1 MTVSIDTRPASDVP
15 ERLLLGSGPS
25 LVPPRVLAALAQP
38 TIGHMDPAF
47 ADIMGETIALMREA
61 FQTENDA
68 TLPISGTGSAG
79 MEALVANFVDPGD
92 RVVCGVNGLF
102 GARMADEL
110 ARAGAAVTEVEADWG
125 RAIAPE
131 QLLAAAER
139 TRAQAIVV
147 VHGETS
153 TGVAQPLDGLA
164 DWCRE
169 HDALLLLDCVT
180 SLGGHPLRL
189 DEAGV
194 DAAFSGTQ
202 KCLNCPP
209 GLAPFTAGERAIAK
223 LRARSQPGRS
233 WYFDL
238 ALVLEYWS
246 PEAAQGAGRS
256 YHHTA
261 PINMVYA
268 LREALRIAV
277 GDEWLPT
284 AWERHRR
291 AHHALRDALAVFGC
305 ERLAPDGEQLHPL
318 LAVSPP
324 AGVDEAAVR
333 RAIDGFSFDEHRLEH
348 IGSRDGVRVVNDAVS
363 ANPQATLAALQ
374 TFDDPVVLIAGGR
387 KKVPLDELATEAGRL
402 RAAVV
407 IGEAADELGRIFA
420 TSDVFV
426 SKAASMREAVAMGLE
441 LARDGDV
448 LLLSP
453 GCASFDMFNGYAA
466 RGAAFLEACREL
478 GVSTTGDARGAAPSE
493 IG

>member
-1 MTVSIDTRPASDVP
+1 MTTETAPPITDIP

-25 LVPPRVLAALAQP
+25 PVPPRVLAALAQP

-61 FQTENDA
+61 FGTQNLA

-102 GARMADEL
+102 GVWMADEL
-110 ARAGAAVTEVEADWG
+110 ARAGADVVPVKAEWG
-125 RAIAPE
+125 RAVPVE
-131 QLLAAAER
+131 QLIEAADGGA
-139 TRAQAIVV
+139 TAAIVV

-153 TGVAQPLDGLA
+153 TGVAQPLDGLGDA
-164 DWCRE
+164 CRE
-169 HDALLLLDCVT
+169 RDALLLVDCVT
-180 SLGGHPLRL
+180 SLGGHPLRI
-189 DEAGV
+189 DEAGI

-223 LRARSQPGRS
+223 LKARENPGRS

-238 ALVLEYWS
+238 ALVLEYWN
-246 PEAAQGAGRS
+246 PDVTDGGGTART

-268 LREALRIAV
+268 LREALRIVV

-284 AWERHRR
+284 TWERHRR
-291 AHHALRDALAVFGC
+291 AHHALKDALSVFGC

-324 AGVDEAAVR
+324 PDVDEAAIRKGLLLDHGIEISGGLGPLAGKLWRIGVMGMGAQR
-333 RAIDGFSFDEHRLEH
+333 EPQERL
-348 IGSRDGVRVVNDAVS
+348 VS
-363 ANPQATLAALQ
+363 ALGVLLGADPAEPLAALA
-374 TFDDPVVLIAGGR
+374 DGW
-387 KKVPLDELATEAGRL
+387 
-402 RAAVV
+402 RA
-407 IGEAADELGRIFA
+407 
-420 TSDVFV
+420 
-426 SKAASMREAVAMGLE
+426 
-441 LARDGDV
+441 
-448 LLLSP
+448 
-453 GCASFDMFNGYAA
+453 
-466 RGAAFLEACREL
+466 
-478 GVSTTGDARGAAPSE
+478 
-493 IG
+493 

>member
-1 MTVSIDTRPASDVP
+1 MSTETAPPITDIP

-25 LVPPRVLAALAQP
+25 PVPPRVLAALAQP

-47 ADIMGETIALMREA
+47 ADIMGETITLMREA
-61 FQTENDA
+61 FGTQNLA

-102 GARMADEL
+102 GVRMADEL
-110 ARAGAAVTEVEADWG
+110 ARAGADVVPVKAEWG
-125 RAIAPE
+125 RAVPVE
-131 QLLAAAER
+131 QLIEAADGGA
-139 TRAQAIVV
+139 TAAIVV

-153 TGVAQPLDGLA
+153 TGVAQPLDGLGDA
-164 DWCRE
+164 CRE
-169 HDALLLLDCVT
+169 RDALLLVDCVT
-180 SLGGHPLRL
+180 SLGGHPLRI

-223 LRARSQPGRS
+223 LKARENPGRS

-238 ALVLEYWS
+238 ALVLEYWN
-246 PEAAQGAGRS
+246 PDVTDGGGTART

-268 LREALRIAV
+268 LREALRIVV

-284 AWERHRR
+284 TWERHRR
-291 AHHALRDALAVFGC
+291 AHHALKDALSVFGC

-324 AGVDEAAVR
+324 PDVDEAAIRKGLLLDHGIEISGGLGPLAGKLWRIGVMGMG
-333 RAIDGFSFDEHRLEH
+333 AHREPQERL
-348 IGSRDGVRVVNDAVS
+348 VS
-363 ANPQATLAALQ
+363 ALGVLLGADPAEPLAALA
-374 TFDDPVVLIAGGR
+374 DGW
-387 KKVPLDELATEAGRL
+387 
-402 RAAVV
+402 RA
-407 IGEAADELGRIFA
+407 
-420 TSDVFV
+420 
-426 SKAASMREAVAMGLE
+426 
-441 LARDGDV
+441 
-448 LLLSP
+448 
-453 GCASFDMFNGYAA
+453 
-466 RGAAFLEACREL
+466 
-478 GVSTTGDARGAAPSE
+478 
-493 IG
+493 

>member
-1 MTVSIDTRPASDVP
+1 VTTRIDAEAETDVP

-25 LVPPRVLAALAQP
+25 PVPPRVLAALAQP

-47 ADIMGETIALMREA
+47 ATIMAETIALMREA
-61 FQTENDA
+61 FQTENLA

-102 GARMADEL
+102 GMRMAEEVR
-110 ARAGAAVTEVEADWG
+110 RAGADVVEVKADWG
-125 RAIAPE
+125 RAVPNE
-131 QLLAAAER
+131 QLLEAAAGGR
-139 TRAQAIVV
+139 TDAIVV

-153 TGVAQPLDGLA
+153 TGVAQPLEGLS

-209 GLAPFTAGERAIAK
+209 GLAPFTAGERALDK
-223 LRARSQPGRS
+223 LRRREQPGRS

-238 ALVLEYWS
+238 SLVLEYWS
-246 PEAAQGAGRS
+246 PDAATGAART

-261 PINMVYA
+261 PINMIYA

-277 GDEWLPT
+277 SEEWLPT

-318 LAVSPP
+318 LAVTAPE
-324 AGVDEAAVR
+324 GVDEAAVR
-333 RAIDGFSFDEHRLEH
+333 RGLLLDHGIEISGGLGPLAGKLWR
-348 IGSRDGVRVVNDAVS
+348 IGVMGAGANREPQEQLVGALATLLDADP
-363 ANPQATLAALQ
+363 AEPLAAL
-374 TFDDPVVLIAGGR
+374 AEGW
-387 KKVPLDELATEAGRL
+387 
-402 RAAVV
+402 RA
-407 IGEAADELGRIFA
+407 
-420 TSDVFV
+420 
-426 SKAASMREAVAMGLE
+426 
-441 LARDGDV
+441 
-448 LLLSP
+448 
-453 GCASFDMFNGYAA
+453 
-466 RGAAFLEACREL
+466 
-478 GVSTTGDARGAAPSE
+478 
-493 IG
+493 